1 MRDVTPDLVCDANAI
16 CGEGPCWDAERS
28 RLLWVDID
36 AGLLHAFDPVSGG
49 NVTRNIGG
57 FVSAVIPRQAGGL
70 VLARQGGVF
79 ALDEGNGDL
88 DLLAPIDADDPL
100 LRTNDAKCDP
110 AGRLWVGTMALDE
123 RIGVGSLFRLDRAG
137 VQPRLMLT
145 NVTISNG
152 LGWSPDGGTMYYVD
166 TPLGRVDAF
175 DFDSATGAISNRRTF
190 VEVKPPGY
198 PDGLCVDAEGC
209 VWLCLW
215 GGSAVNRYAPNGQ
228 LVEVIPMPVEQVT
241 SCCFG
246 GDDLGD
252 LYITTAARGHGGVNR
267 ESPAGGLFRVRA
279 EARGLPQAL
288 FASQ

>member
-1 MRDVTPDLVCDANAI
+1 MRGVTPELVCDANAI
-16 CGEGPCWDAERS
+16 CGEGPCWDADRS

-36 AGLLHAFDPVSGG
+36 AGLLHAFDPVSGD
-49 NVTRNIGG
+49 NATRDVGS

-79 ALDEGNGDL
+79 ALDEESGDL
-88 DLLAPIDADDPL
+88 ELLAPIDAADAS

-123 RIGVGSLFRLDRAG
+123 RIGVGSLFRLDAAG
-137 VQPRLMLT
+137 GQSRVMLT

-166 TPLGRVDAF
+166 TPLGRIDAF
-175 DFDSATGAISNRRTF
+175 DFDSAAGAISNRRTF
-190 VEVKPPGY
+190 VEVTPPGY

-209 VWLCLW
+209 LWLSLW

-228 LVEVIPMPVEQVT
+228 LVDVIPMPVEQVT

-246 GDDLGD
+246 GADLGD

-267 ESPAGGLFRVRA
+267 PSPAGGLFRVRA

-288 FASQ
+288 FAS